1 MVAMETLG
9 SNSYLDARILACLGF
24 FFSFCGLFLS
34 LVLWWDV
41 LDAYE
46 SVSVTGVCI
55 CAQYCVMCLIEQ
67 VLIELL

>member
-24 FFSFCGLFLS
+24 FFFSFCGLFLP
-34 LVLWWDV
+34 LVRWWDV

-46 SVSVTGVCI
+46 SVSVTG
-55 CAQYCVMCLIEQ
+55 CLYLCPALCDVPYRTIS
-67 VLIELL
+67 